1 MLIGAFTVSFFKAD
15 EVLRDDSFN
24 PDEDDLL
31 EDDDNNDLA
40 GSGVHEMEDA
50 PDATQ
55 PPAPGNNNNIDKS
68 PAAAAHDVVPQ
79 KQAALIEDA
88 LDMACERL
96 LKSVSKSWLSQMMGL
111 KGRGSFR

>member
-1 MLIGAFTVSFFKAD
+1 M
-15 EVLRDDSFN
+15 E
-24 PDEDDLL
+24 
-31 EDDDNNDLA
+31 
-40 GSGVHEMEDA
+40 VHEMEDA

-55 PPAPGNNNNIDKS
+55 PPAPGNNNNNIDKS

-96 LKSVSKSWLSQMMGL
+96 L
-111 KGRGSFR
+111 GRV